1 MLVKVVVVLLVR
13 EGVEITVVVVGLERS
28 ALHLSLGVSRYGSV
42 PCP

>member
-28 ALHLSLGVSRYGSV
+28 ALHLSLGVFRYGSV